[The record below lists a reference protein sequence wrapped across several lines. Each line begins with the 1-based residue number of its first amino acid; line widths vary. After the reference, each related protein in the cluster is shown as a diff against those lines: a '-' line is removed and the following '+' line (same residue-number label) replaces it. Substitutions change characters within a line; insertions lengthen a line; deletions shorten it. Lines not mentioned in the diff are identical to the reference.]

1 MALDPAVA
9 SAVWGEGV
17 GSGAACLCALG
28 AGLPGVGTRRG
39 PHMGARR
46 GQPWPARR
54 GLPLALGAASP
65 GRSARAPTGRARR
78 GLLWRSARAPTRRAR
93 RGSTRAQAR
102 DGLARGCWPT
112 AIAAGSFMLPGGGQN
127 IFWARAGQTAIEA
140 RPLAAGGGW
149 VAGAVRVWQTQTA
162 PIYNGLCCLCWAAWA
177 GQLCWA
183 GVQAFGPLSGS
194 PGRSPGL
201 LSEA

>member
-78 GLLWRSARAPTRRAR
+78 GLLWRSTRAPTRCAAPARAPAHGAAACSWRRPGGPPQGARTAPRFGEAR
-93 RGSTRAQAR
+93 RPG
-102 DGLARGCWPT
+102 GLRPWRRLGAWLLAAAGTGGWCPT
-112 AIAAGSFMLPGGGQN
+112 AAST
-127 IFWARAGQTAIEA
+127 ARTPDKA
-140 RPLAAGGGW
+140 RW
-149 VAGAVRVWQTQTA
+149 SVCSIDR
-162 PIYNGLCCLCWAAWA
+162 GLCGAQGAK
-177 GQLCWA
+177 
-183 GVQAFGPLSGS
+183 P
-194 PGRSPGL
+194 P
-201 LSEA
+201 